1 MVEIESVQE
10 LEGKVSTNGI
20 VFASMIVQ
28 AGPQG
33 KEGKQGQP
41 GPQGKDGAV
50 KFEELTEE
58 QKEMLKGE
66 KGDPFKYS
74 DFTEEQLKE
83 LKGPKGDTPQK
94 GTDYYTEAEKEEFKQ
109 DIEKD
114 VTLVEKQIPNGQA
127 SGNEIYLTDSSN
139 MSIEKLRIN
148 GAHSQDTTDISI
160 SNPSEIK
167 TVKDNVEVRICNRNF
182 IKMSE
187 SQQIKS
193 NGITATKI
201 KNGWK
206 IQGTPTAF
214 VGLNL
219 GDAITKAGTYTFS
232 SNFDKDSTGV
242 YLRLRDK
249 TTNSIVAELGNN
261 QATFRTYTIKSNV
274 NANLIINIP
283 TSTTVDIQVTETQF
297 EKDTAVTSFVEHE
310 EQTATVPIQQE
321 MLEGDYIEDV
331 EHHEW
336 GKVILTGNDFNY
348 IIQQNKRRLNYFI
361 FRHPLV
367 KIKGRI
373 ISNMLKKNVD
383 MWNTTQNID
392 CVSISS
398 TQNIINIMLS
408 DTTITTA
415 AQFKAKLQE
424 LYEAGTPVV
433 LYYELAE
440 PLDLE
445 LTKEQ
450 KVTMSKINNMSTYK
464 NITNITIDDD
474 LASAD
479 VMYKKDLESEYDGF
493 GKEISGLIATMEN
506 LLKEI
511 NNKVSKV
518 TGKGLSQNDFTDDY
532 KLKLDNLNET
542 IPKIADNLTTEDS
555 SKVLSAKQGKILNK
569 KLVGTVLYEDE
580 AGTTGNITLSDS
592 VANYDYIEFQ
602 CKRGEFVYGSG
613 KLSNINGKT
622 ISLGTNYTTSTQMY
636 VYSKVIT
643 VLGNIITAVRANL
656 AYFSNSSSASFSS
669 DDSHYIVKVIG
680 YNIEGEI

>member
-1 MVEIESVQE
+1 MPVE
-10 LEGKVSTNGI
+10 N
-20 VFASMIVQ
+20 
-28 AGPQG
+28 
-33 KEGKQGQP
+33 
-41 GPQGKDGAV
+41 
-50 KFEELTEE
+50 
-58 QKEMLKGE
+58 LK
-66 KGDPFKYS
+66 
-74 DFTEEQLKE
+74 
-83 LKGPKGDTPQK
+83 
-94 GTDYYTEAEKEEFKQ
+94 
-109 DIEKD
+109 
-114 VTLVEKQIPNGQA
+114 
-127 SGNEIYLTDSSN
+127 
-139 MSIEKLRIN
+139 IN
-148 GAHSQDTTDISI
+148 GGYGQDASDIST
-160 SNPSEIK
+160 SNPKKIK
-167 TVKDNVEVRICNRNF
+167 TVKDNVEVRICNKNF

-187 SQQIKS
+187 SQQIKN

-206 IQGTPTAF
+206 IQGTSTTF

-232 SNFDKDSTGV
+232 SNFDKNSTGV

-283 TSTTVDIQVTETQF
+283 NSTTVDIQVTETQF
-297 EKDTAVTSFVEHE
+297 EKNTAVTSFVEHE

-424 LYEAGTPVV
+424 LYKAGTPVV

-440 PLDLE
+440 SHDLE
-445 LTKEQ
+445 ITEEQ
-450 KVTMSKINNMSTYK
+450 KVAMSKINNMSTYK
-464 NITNITIDDD
+464 NITNIIIDDD

-479 VMYKKDLESEYDGF
+479 VMYKKDLDTIN
-493 GKEISGLIATMEN
+493 KNHEN
-506 LLKEI
+506 RLAAL
-511 NNKVSKV
+511 
-518 TGKGLSQNDFTDDY
+518 
-532 KLKLDNLNET
+532 
-542 IPKIADNLTTEDS
+542 
-555 SKVLSAKQGKILNK
+555 
-569 KLVGTVLYEDE
+569 E
-580 AGTTGNITLSDS
+580 A
-592 VANYDYIEFQ
+592 A
-602 CKRGEFVYGSG
+602 
-613 KLSNINGKT
+613 T
-622 ISLGTNYTTSTQMY
+622 ISS
-636 VYSKVIT
+636 
-643 VLGNIITAVRANL
+643 
-656 AYFSNSSSASFSS
+656 
-669 DDSHYIVKVIG
+669 
-680 YNIEGEI
+680 

>member
-1 MVEIESVQE
+1 MPIEQM
-10 LEGKVSTNGI
+10 K
-20 VFASMIVQ
+20 
-28 AGPQG
+28 
-33 KEGKQGQP
+33 
-41 GPQGKDGAV
+41 
-50 KFEELTEE
+50 
-58 QKEMLKGE
+58 
-66 KGDPFKYS
+66 
-74 DFTEEQLKE
+74 
-83 LKGPKGDTPQK
+83 
-94 GTDYYTEAEKEEFKQ
+94 
-109 DIEKD
+109 
-114 VTLVEKQIPNGQA
+114 
-127 SGNEIYLTDSSN
+127 
-139 MSIEKLRIN
+139 IN
-148 GAHSQDTTDISI
+148 GNHSQDTSDIST
-160 SNPSEIK
+160 SNPKEIK
-167 TVKDNVEVRICNRNF
+167 TVKDNVEVRICNKNF

-206 IQGTPTAF
+206 FQGTSTAF
-214 VGLNL
+214 IGLNL
-219 GDAITKAGTYTFS
+219 GEVIAKAGKYTFS
-232 SNFDKDSTGV
+232 SNFNKSSTGV

-310 EQTATVPIQQE
+310 EQTATVSIQQE

-348 IIQQNKRRLNYFI
+348 LMGQNRNGLNYFY
-361 FRHPLV
+361 FRQPLA
-367 KIKGRI
+367 KINGQI
-373 ISNMLKKNVD
+373 ISNMLKYNNDIWSK
-383 MWNTTQNID
+383 TQYTDLVNI
-392 CVSISS
+392 SKS
-398 TQNIINIMLS
+398 QNIINIMLS
-408 DTTITTA
+408 DTTITTV

-424 LYEAGTPVV
+424 LYNAGTPIV

-440 PLDLE
+440 SLDLE
-445 LTKEQ
+445 LTEKQ
-450 KVTMSKINNMSTYK
+450 KVAMSKVNNMSTYK

-479 VMYKKDLESEYDGF
+479 VIYKKDLESEHDGF
-493 GKEISGLIATMEN
+493 EKEISGLIATMES

-518 TGKGLSQNDFTDDY
+518 TGKGLSQNDFTNEY
-532 KLKLDNLNET
+532 KSKLDNLNET
-542 IPKIADNLTTEDS
+542 IPKIADNLTTEDA

-569 KLVGTVLYEDE
+569 KLLGTVLYEDE
-580 AGTTGNITLSDS
+580 VGTTGDITLSDS
-592 VANYDYIEFQ
+592 VANYDYIEIQ

-622 ISLGTNYTTSTQMY
+622 ISLSTNYTTSSQMY

-643 VLGNIITAVRANL
+643 VLENVITAVRANL
-656 AYFSNSSSASFSS
+656 AYFSNSSSTSFSS
-669 DDSHYIVKVIG
+669 DDSHYIVRVIG
-680 YNIEGEI
+680 YNIS

>member
-1 MVEIESVQE
+1 MPIERMRV
-10 LEGKVSTNGI
+10 I
-20 VFASMIVQ
+20 
-28 AGPQG
+28 
-33 KEGKQGQP
+33 
-41 GPQGKDGAV
+41 
-50 KFEELTEE
+50 
-58 QKEMLKGE
+58 
-66 KGDPFKYS
+66 
-74 DFTEEQLKE
+74 
-83 LKGPKGDTPQK
+83 
-94 GTDYYTEAEKEEFKQ
+94 
-109 DIEKD
+109 
-114 VTLVEKQIPNGQA
+114 
-127 SGNEIYLTDSSN
+127 GN
-139 MSIEKLRIN
+139 
-148 GAHSQDTTDISI
+148 HSQDTSDIST
-160 SNPSEIK
+160 SNLKKIK
-167 TVKDNVEVRICNRNF
+167 TVKDNVEVRICNKNF

-187 SQQIKS
+187 SQQIK
-193 NGITATKI
+193 NNEITATKI

-206 IQGTPTAF
+206 IHGTSTAF
-214 VGLNL
+214 VELNL
-219 GDAITKAGTYTFS
+219 GDTITKAGTYTFS
-232 SNFDKDSTGV
+232 SNFNKASTGV
-242 YLRLRDK
+242 YLRLKDK

-297 EKDTAVTSFVEHE
+297 EKNTAVTSFVEHE

-348 IIQQNKRRLNYFI
+348 IIQRNGKGLNYFI

-373 ISNMLKKNVD
+373 ISNMLKNNVD
-383 MWNTTQNID
+383 VWNTTQYID
-392 CVSISS
+392 SVTVSSS
-398 TQNIINIMLS
+398 QNIINIMLS

-424 LYEAGTPVV
+424 LYNAGTPIV

-440 PLDLE
+440 SLDLE
-445 LTKEQ
+445 LTEKQ
-450 KVTMSKINNMSTYK
+450 KVAMSKVNNMSTYK

-479 VMYKKDLESEYDGF
+479 VIYKKDLESEHDGF
-493 GKEISGLIATMEN
+493 EKEISGLIATMES

-518 TGKGLSQNDFTDDY
+518 TGKGLSQNDFTNEY
-532 KLKLDNLNET
+532 KSKLDNLNET
-542 IPKIADNLTTEDS
+542 IPKIADNLTTEDA

-569 KLVGTVLYEDE
+569 KLLGTVLYEDE
-580 AGTTGNITLSDS
+580 VGTTGDITLSDS
-592 VANYDYIEFQ
+592 VANYDYIEIQ

-622 ISLGTNYTTSTQMY
+622 ISLSTNYTTSSQMY

-643 VLGNIITAVRANL
+643 VLENVITAVRANL
-656 AYFSNSSSASFSS
+656 AYFSNSSSTSFSS
-669 DDSHYIVKVIG
+669 DDSHYIVRVIG
-680 YNIEGEI
+680 YNIS

>member
-1 MVEIESVQE
+1 MPIERMRV
-10 LEGKVSTNGI
+10 I
-20 VFASMIVQ
+20 
-28 AGPQG
+28 
-33 KEGKQGQP
+33 
-41 GPQGKDGAV
+41 
-50 KFEELTEE
+50 
-58 QKEMLKGE
+58 
-66 KGDPFKYS
+66 
-74 DFTEEQLKE
+74 
-83 LKGPKGDTPQK
+83 
-94 GTDYYTEAEKEEFKQ
+94 
-109 DIEKD
+109 
-114 VTLVEKQIPNGQA
+114 
-127 SGNEIYLTDSSN
+127 GN
-139 MSIEKLRIN
+139 
-148 GAHSQDTTDISI
+148 HSQDTSDIST
-160 SNPSEIK
+160 SNLKKIK
-167 TVKDNVEVRICNRNF
+167 TVKDNVEVRICNKNF

-187 SQQIKS
+187 SQQIK
-193 NGITATKI
+193 NNEITATKI

-206 IQGTPTAF
+206 IHGTSTAF
-214 VGLNL
+214 VELNL
-219 GDAITKAGTYTFS
+219 GDTITKAGTYTFS
-232 SNFDKDSTGV
+232 SNFNKASTGV
-242 YLRLRDK
+242 YLRLKDK

-297 EKDTAVTSFVEHE
+297 EKNTAVTSFVEHE

-348 IIQQNKRRLNYFI
+348 IIQRNGKGLNYFI

-373 ISNMLKKNVD
+373 ISNMLKNNVD
-383 MWNTTQNID
+383 VWNTTQYID
-392 CVSISS
+392 SVTVSSS
-398 TQNIINIMLS
+398 QNIINIMLS

-424 LYEAGTPVV
+424 LYNAGTPLI

-445 LTKEQ
+445 LTEEQ
-450 KVTMSKINNMSTYK
+450 KVAMSKINNMSTYK

-580 AGTTGNITLSDS
+580 AGTTGDITLSDS

-613 KLSNINGKT
+613 KLLNTNGKT
-622 ISLGTNYTTSTQMY
+622 ISLSTNYTTSSQMY

-643 VLGNIITAVRANL
+643 VLENVITAVRANL
-656 AYFSNSSSASFSS
+656 AYFSNSSSTSFSS
-669 DDSHYIVKVIG
+669 DESHYIVRVIG
-680 YNIEGEI
+680 YNIS